1 MNLSKTYVHFRN
13 RICMVD
19 NCSKLYKIAVEK
31 NKLIEN
37 EKKELFDLYK
47 LNQITSNEYKDKYK
61 ELLNKSR
68 NMKEFIDNYN
78 CEIEKCNDTLKN
90 KLIIFINQLLRKI
103 NKNSYTSEN
112 LRRLKENI
120 EKDNLTLEQRDIL
133 FNIIIKH
140 IDELFV

>member
-1 MNLSKTYVHFRN
+1 MNSSKTYVHFRN

-37 EKKELFDLYK
+37 EKKELLDLYK

-68 NMKEFIDNYN
+68 NMKEFIDNYK

-90 KLIIFINQLLRKI
+90 KLIIFINQLLKKI

-112 LRRLKENI
+112 LKRLKENI
-120 EKDNLTLEQRDIL
+120 ENDNLTLEQRDIL
-133 FNIIIKH
+133 FNILIKH
-140 IDELFV
+140 IDDLFV